1 MDNPKLSRPMI
12 EKLINDWVFSQR
24 DREIVK
30 ARLLDGLYYEEM
42 ESRFHLCERQLKKIV
57 YKYQKIIYQKAE
69 ECT

>member
-12 EKLINDWVFSQR
+12 EKLIDDWVFSQR